1 MNLRLWAV
9 TPSSNRGGWGN
20 SAFLFFYLWR
30 CKYVIEIDLG
40 TLEYYDEESNE
51 FQYETGGTVQ
61 FEYSLKTMYEWEAKW
76 GKAFLR
82 GDYTTNEL
90 KDFFLR
96 MALSPVDGKF
106 LTHEVMEELSEYL
119 TNKNTATTFSEVPS
133 SQNENKSNIGKVY
146 TSEEIYALMFMNQIP
161 LEFESR
167 NLNRLLVILRVI
179 NDYSQ
184 PKKKMTT
191 TDIYDQNRRLNE
203 ERKKKYGTKG

>member
-1 MNLRLWAV
+1 M
-9 TPSSNRGGWGN
+9 
-20 SAFLFFYLWR
+20 
-30 CKYVIEIDLG
+30 IEIDLG
-40 TLEYYDEESNE
+40 TLEYYDDVSNE
-51 FQYETGGTVQ
+51 FHYETGGIVQ
-61 FEYSLKTMYEWEAKW
+61 FEYSLKAMYEWESKW

-82 GDYTTNEL
+82 GEYKTNEL

-106 LTHEVMEELSEYL
+106 ITHEVMEELSEYVA
-119 TNKNTATTFSEVPS
+119 NKNTATTFSEVPN
-133 SQNENKSNIGKVY
+133 SQNGNKSNIAKVY

-191 TDIYDQNRRLNE
+191 TDVYSQNRKLNE

>member
-1 MNLRLWAV
+1 M
-9 TPSSNRGGWGN
+9 TPSSNEGAGETQP
-20 SAFLFFYLWR
+20 FFFYLWR

-51 FQYETGGTVQ
+51 FQYKTGGIVQ
-61 FEYSLKTMYEWEAKW
+61 FEYSLKAMYEWEAKW

-90 KDFFLR
+90 RDFFLR

-106 LTHEVMEELSEYL
+106 LTHEVMEELSAYL
-119 TNKNTATTFSEVPS
+119 ADKNTATTFSELPS
-133 SQNENKSNIGKVY
+133 SQNENKSNISKVY

-161 LEFESR
+161 IELEHR

-179 NDYSQ
+179 SDYSQ

-191 TDIYDQNRRLNE
+191 TDVYDQNRRLNE

>member
-1 MNLRLWAV
+1 M
-9 TPSSNRGGWGN
+9 
-20 SAFLFFYLWR
+20 
-30 CKYVIEIDLG
+30 IEIDLG

-61 FEYSLKTMYEWEAKW
+61 FEYSLKAMYEWEAKW

-82 GDYTTNEL
+82 GEYTTNEL

-106 LTHEVMEELSEYL
+106 LTHEVMEELSAYL
-119 TNKNTATTFSEVPS
+119 ADKNTATTFSEVPN
-133 SQNENKSNIGKVY
+133 SQNGNKSNIGKVY

-161 LEFESR
+161 IELEHR
-167 NLNRLLVILRVI
+167 NLNRLLVILRI
-179 NDYSQ
+179 ISDYSQ

-191 TDIYDQNRRLNE
+191 TDVYEQNRRLNE